1 MTLPARSVTP
11 VIVAVYSVC
20 STRELLGVKVAVVT
34 VAPEQATVGNE
45 VAAAPPPATATV
57 KVDVDVLGQL
67 TSLLKVALMGAPMA
81 TPGAPRV
88 GDVEATKGG
97 VVSATLIVSR
107 PQPAIETARSVS
119 ADKNHVL

>member
-45 VAAAPPPATATV
+45 VAAAPPATATV